1 MKSPFLTI
9 WPSANPTVSS
19 LPAIWVRMV
28 TVSKGVTVP
37 SALIVI
43 GISPSVTG
51 AIRTVCG
58 GGPERP
64 ALPSVVEGAIFSIFC
79 QANTA
84 ATARATTRAIRVV
97 RLRRWRGAGCL
108 GGVSGVGATGAVG
121 AARPATSGLTAS
133 FIQKLTRLS
142 RMTREDAVDKSTPR
156 VLAAPAIVLC
166 AVRSTNRGVAIYGG
180 LGDKGRAKRRRRLT
194 DAGVAQG

>member
-64 ALPSVVEGAIFSIFC
+64 GLVPSVDEVSVCSNFC

-84 ATARATTRAIRVV
+84 VAARAITSAIRPN
-97 RLRRWRGAGCL
+97 RLRRRGDVGGLGDDSGAGD
-108 GGVSGVGATGAVG
+108 GGAHGVAG
-121 AARPATSGLTAS
+121 AARSATSGLTAS
-133 FIQKLTRLS
+133 F
-142 RMTREDAVDKSTPR
+142 MSTHSILPHDTGR
-156 VLAAPAIVLC
+156 PA
-166 AVRSTNRGVAIYGG
+166 
-180 LGDKGRAKRRRRLT
+180 
-194 DAGVAQG
+194 